1 MSISETKYFCG
12 AGIFVVDSGENRG
25 IIVQT
30 SKAATKTGAQ
40 ASRPRERP
48 LVLQGSCRERTAPPL
63 PSRPPEQNLSYHGMQ
78 GRAPVPFMGIAR
90 PRTSAACP
98 NRPFSAQAQYGGTGP
113 PVTAS
118 KSGGL
123 CPQAGWNRG

>member
-48 LVLQGSCRERTAPPL
+48 LVLRGSCRERTAPPL
-63 PSRPPEQNLSYHGMQ
+63 PSRPPERFISSSYASPGK
-78 GRAPVPFMGIAR
+78 GTTVRGTVVDFIA
-90 PRTSAACP
+90 SA
-98 NRPFSAQAQYGGTGP
+98 
-113 PVTAS
+113 TAM
-118 KSGGL
+118 L
-123 CPQAGWNRG
+123 A